1 MNFESPRH
9 VPVLLEEVLQ
19 WLNVRP
25 DGIYVDATAGLGGHT
40 AAIAQRLTTGLVI
53 ANDCDA
59 ESLALARRN
68 TQPWAERIRFRHG
81 WFSTLPDAVRRMG
94 FAQVDGLLADLGPSF
109 AQLTSGRRG
118 FSFALDG
125 PLDARYDATAGL
137 TASEWLDRL
146 TYNELV
152 RLIVEAGEERRIA
165 ERIARAVLRA
175 RPLRSTRELARV
187 IEEAVPRR
195 GRLHPAT
202 RTFMALRRLVNRED
216 EELSAL
222 LNAAPGLVRPG
233 GRIVIIAFTSSED
246 RLVKRA
252 FQDWIRQGRAVR
264 LHKHVIRPSAEEIRA
279 NPAARSARLRA
290 VEIREPCPPQGN

>member
-1 MNFESPRH
+1 MSFESPRH
-9 VPVLLEEVLQ
+9 SPVLLEEVIH
-19 WLNVRP
+19 WLAVRP
-25 DGIYVDATAGLGGHT
+25 EGVYVDATAGLGGHT
-40 AAIAQRLTTGLVI
+40 AAIAQRLATGLVI

-59 ESLALARRN
+59 ESLEQARRN
-68 TQPWAERIRFRHG
+68 TQAWAERIRFRHG
-81 WFSTLPDAVRRMG
+81 WFSTLPEALRQMG
-94 FAQVDGLLADLGPSF
+94 IAQVDGLLADLGPSF

-118 FSFALDG
+118 FSFAADG
-125 PLDARYDATAGL
+125 PLDMRFDPSAGP
-137 TASEWLDRL
+137 AAAEWLDRL
-146 TYNELV
+146 THNELA
-152 RLIVEAGEERRIA
+152 RLLREAGEERRLA
-165 ERIARAVLRA
+165 ERLARAILRA

-233 GRIVIIAFTSSED
+233 GRIVIISFMSTED
-246 RLVKRA
+246 RQVKRA
-252 FQDWIRQGRAVR
+252 FQEWIRQGRAVR
-264 LHKHVIRPSAEEIRA
+264 LHKHVIRPSEEEIRG

-290 VEIREPCPPQGN
+290 VEIR